1 VSGSATVKLTGFGRE
16 KLDGLA
22 KLPQFGPQF
31 GFKKLF
37 SAEGAISHPVEQK
50 QKRLD
55 ELSKPGLV
63 KLRLLAGSKA
73 LEKGTGA
80 ELVERLLIL
89 ISPFGL
95 VAEYFP
101 IPYPIPP
108 AATAAGV
115 GSVARFCSGR
125 TFSLAG
131 EEAV

>member
-16 KLDGLA
+16 RLDGLA

-37 SAEGAISHPVEQK
+37 SAEGAIFHPVEQK

-55 ELSKPGLV
+55 VNKPGLV

-80 ELVERLLIL
+80 ELVEKLLIL
-89 ISPFGL
+89 TSPFGL

-108 AATAAGV
+108 ATTY
-115 GSVARFCSGR
+115 FCQ
-125 TFSLAG
+125 FLFK
-131 EEAV
+131 